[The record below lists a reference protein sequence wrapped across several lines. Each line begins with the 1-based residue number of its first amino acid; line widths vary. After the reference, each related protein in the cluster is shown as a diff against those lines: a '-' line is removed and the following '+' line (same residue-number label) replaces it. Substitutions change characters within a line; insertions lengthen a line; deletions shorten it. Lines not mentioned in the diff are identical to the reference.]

1 MMTNE
6 CGTNRIAGCQFTL
19 FPMSED
25 FVDVILSA
33 LEQVDTSKVWKE
45 TDDVSTCIRG
55 KMVHVFDVANAIF
68 LHAVKSGKH
77 VAMSGTFSIDCPGD
91 SEGHVYMDETNEPMN
106 QQNVQEIQQKAGCK
120 FALYPM
126 GTEDYM
132 EKITEQIDLSKE
144 WGVKV
149 TPTHYATRLDGEVK
163 DIFSAMKESFAK
175 VQTVVNH
182 ITMTF
187 TISANSPSNQ

>member
-77 VAMSGTFSIDCPGD
+77 VAMSGTFSIGCPGD

-106 QQNVQEIQQKAGCK
+106 QQNVQEIQQKQA
-120 FALYPM
+120 ANLPS
-126 GTEDYM
+126 TQWEQ
-132 EKITEQIDLSKE
+132 KIIWRKSPNKSTCPKS
-144 WGVKV
+144 GVLRSR
-149 TPTHYATRLDGEVK
+149 RL
-163 DIFSAMKESFAK
+163 
-175 VQTVVNH
+175 
-182 ITMTF
+182 TM
-187 TISANSPSNQ
+187 PPD

>member
-1 MMTNE
+1 MWNE
-6 CGTNRIAGCQFTL
+6 SNRRMPFTL

-55 KMVHVFDVANAIF
+55 KMDPCFWRSERDLF
-68 LHAVKSGKH
+68 HAVKSGKH
-77 VAMSGTFSIDCPGD
+77 VAMSGTFSIGCPGD